1 MLAFSVPTA
10 QAVPPPN
17 PGPPEVTLSVDDSPS
32 PDAVITCT
40 LYASKPNHSGSKV
53 TGTGG
58 ISSCAGGTPASC
70 NSEVDVEFYNNYSNQ
85 WMTGGSGPRQT
96 KCPPPLRSSSA
107 SATCTNKPGDPN
119 TGWRTVTVGTIV
131 SPNGSHDSGTA
142 YSSVLYVPCV

>member
-1 MLAFSVPTA
+1 MLDRHLRHL
-10 QAVPPPN
+10 PPP
-17 PGPPEVTLSVDDSPS
+17 PAQQDTHSTKIERDLTESY
-32 PDAVITCT
+32 
-40 LYASKPNHSGSKV
+40 YASKPNHSGSKV

-107 SATCTNKPGDPN
+107 SATCTDKPGDPN